1 MRHSTGVMLAALA
14 AAMWSAIGLVLRLLE
29 GANTWQVLFWRSL
42 GMVPVL
48 LVVIAWRA
56 RGDLA
61 RRMAGIG
68 PAGVIGGLGLC
79 AAFAGGV
86 YALQATSVATA
97 AFLFSCGPIFAAVL
111 GGLILH
117 ERVARAT
124 WAAIA
129 LAGVG
134 IGVMVA
140 DGLEAGALAGNIAAI
155 LSALGFASFTIA
167 LRWDRREDMM
177 PTIVLGGLFSMLV
190 AGAVLGLTG
199 GSLAVSPH
207 DAVLSMAMGAVLL
220 AVGLAIYT
228 LGARVVPA
236 VELSLINMI
245 EVLLAPVWVWV
256 FLNETASRNTLIGG
270 AILLGALLLNTMA
283 GARTMQAAR

>member
-1 MRHSTGVMLAALA
+1 MRHSTGVILAALA
-14 AAMWSAIGLVLRLLE
+14 AALWSAIGLVLRLME
-29 GANTWQVLFWRSL
+29 GANTWQVLFWRSV

-48 LVVIAWRA
+48 LLVIAWRSGGA
-56 RGDLA
+56 WRG
-61 RRMAGIG
+61 RMASIGWAGGIG
-68 PAGVIGGLGLC
+68 ALGLC

-86 YALQATSVATA
+86 YALQATSVANA
-97 AFLFSCGPIFAAVL
+97 AFLFSSGPIFAAVL
-111 GGLILH
+111 GGVILQ
-117 ERVARAT
+117 ERVAPLT

-140 DGLEAGALAGNIAAI
+140 EGLEAGATLGNAAAI

-177 PTIVLGGLFSMLV
+177 PTIVLGGVFSMLV
-190 AGAVLGLTG
+190 SGAVLGASG
-199 GSLAVSPH
+199 GTLAVSAH
-207 DAVLSMAMGAVLL
+207 DAILSMGMGALLL

-236 VELSLINMI
+236 VELSVVNMI

-256 FLNETASRNTLIGG
+256 FLGETASRSTLIGG
-270 AILLGALLLNTMA
+270 AILLAAVLLNTVA
-283 GARTMQAAR
+283 GARGEGGR